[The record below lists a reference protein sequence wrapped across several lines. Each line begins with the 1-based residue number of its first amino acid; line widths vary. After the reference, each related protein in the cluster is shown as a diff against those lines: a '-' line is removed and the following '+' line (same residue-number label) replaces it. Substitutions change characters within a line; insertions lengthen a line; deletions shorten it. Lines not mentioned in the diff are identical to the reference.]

1 MWSQLATSNLLLFLR
16 HIYLNLNKMTKTNL
30 PSIPDEIIISKIYLV
45 RGKKVMI
52 DRDLAELYGVET
64 KRLKEAVKRNIRRFP
79 EDFMFEMTKDEF
91 EIWRTQFATSKSDMK
106 GLRYAPYCFSEQGVT
121 MLSCILNSD
130 RAIEVNI
137 NIIRVFTRIK
147 EMLLTHKDILLKLE
161 QLERQVVQNNEDIQ
175 LIFEALKQLL
185 NQPVP
190 ERKPIGYKISGKK

>member
-1 MWSQLATSNLLLFLR
+1 LWSQLATSNLLLFLR